1 MKALL
6 DTNIIIDALQD
17 RQPWAEAAKELFREA
32 ARNHYTGCLT
42 AKTGADIHYLTRRCT
57 HSEKAARDVM
67 GKLFALFD
75 LLDTSAED
83 CRRALVSDTADYED
97 AVIQQA
103 AARSGCDYIVTRN
116 LRDYEFSS
124 VPAVSPAEF
133 VKLALRYAR

>member
-75 LLDTSAED
+75 LLDTTAED

-97 AVIQQA
+97 AIMIETA
-103 AARSGCDYIVTRN
+103 MRTGMDCIVTRN
-116 LRDYEFSS
+116 LRDFSHS
-124 VPAVSPAEF
+124 RVRVLEPEAF
-133 VKLALRYAR
+133 LTALREEG